1 MDIYRVDAPADA
13 AAFLKRLGCD
23 RGGVFIM
30 AKKMETMLFAV
41 RGLSC
46 GAANILKQDAISVGA
61 DLALPKGT
69 VSCDRESYDGLL
81 MGTRRQIEAL
91 IEKEKV
97 QPLGLKR
104 LAESLT
110 TFMRTPHKDVRIM
123 GVINA
128 NDDSFYPASR
138 FRESAAVAAIWKQ
151 VQEGADII
159 DIGAVSSRPGS
170 EPVPADEELLR
181 IVPIVDAIKREGLL
195 SRVKF
200 SIDSYTPEVV
210 AYALE
215 NGFGIVNDITGLS
228 DESIG
233 VLAKEFG
240 AKLVIMHMQGTP
252 LTMQQNPTYEN
263 VVLEV
268 DRFFEER
275 IDRALALGLDERELI
290 LDVGIGFGKRLE
302 HNLMLLKNLEHFGR
316 FGCELMIGASRKSMI
331 DRISPAPVE
340 KRLPG
345 TIALHL
351 QAVRRGA
358 EIVRCHDVGEH
369 RQALAVYEAIERGD
383 IL

>member
-233 VLAKEFG
+233 VLAKEFC

>member
-1 MDIYRVDAPADA
+1 MEIYRVDAPADA
-13 AAFLKRLGCD
+13 ASFLKKLGCD
-23 RGGVFIM
+23 RGGVNIM
-30 AKKMETMLFAV
+30 AKKIDTMLFAV
-41 RGLSC
+41 RGISA

-61 DLALPKGT
+61 DFALPKGA
-69 VSCDRESYDGLL
+69 VCCDRERYDGLL

-91 IEKEKV
+91 IEKEKL
-97 QPLGLKR
+97 QPLGLKS
-104 LAESLT
+104 LADSLVG
-110 TFMRTPHKDVRIM
+110 FMRRPHKGVKIM

-138 FRESAAVAAIWKQ
+138 FRESAAVAAIWKL
-151 VQEGADII
+151 VHEGAHII
-159 DIGAVSSRPGS
+159 DVGAVSSRPGS

-181 IVPIVDAIKREGLL
+181 LVPIVDAIKREGLL
-195 SRVKF
+195 SRATF

-215 NGFGIVNDITGLS
+215 NGFSIVNDITGLS
-228 DESIG
+228 DETIG
-233 VLAKEFG
+233 VLAKDFG
-240 AKLVIMHMQGTP
+240 ASLVIMHMQGTP
-252 LTMQQNPTYEN
+252 QTMQENPTYEN
-263 VVLEV
+263 VILDV

-275 IDRALALGLDERELI
+275 VQRALSLGLDERELI

-302 HNLMLLKNLEHFGR
+302 HNLMLLKNLEHFAR

-345 TIALHL
+345 TLAIHM
-351 QAVRRGA
+351 QAIRRGA
-358 EIVRCHDVGEH
+358 TVVRCHDVAEH
-369 RQALAVYEAIERGD
+369 AQAISVYEAIERGE

>member
-1 MDIYRVDAPADA
+1 MEIYRVDAPADA
-13 AAFLKRLGCD
+13 AALLKRLGCD
-23 RGGVFIM
+23 RGGVSIM

-61 DLALPKGT
+61 DLALPKGA
-69 VSCDRESYDGLL
+69 VSCDRESYDALL

-91 IEKEKV
+91 IEREKV

-110 TFMRTPHKDVRIM
+110 SFMRTRHNDVRIM

-151 VQEGADII
+151 VQDGADII

-215 NGFGIVNDITGLS
+215 NGFEIVNDITGLG

-263 VVLEV
+263 VVLDV

-275 IDRALALGLDERELI
+275 IERALALGLDERELI

-331 DRISPAPVE
+331 DRISPSPVE

-358 EIVRCHDVGEH
+358 QIVRCHDVAEH
-369 RQALAVYEAIERGD
+369 RQALAVYEAVERGET
-383 IL
+383 L

>member
-1 MDIYRVDAPADA
+1 MDIYRIDAPEDA
-13 AAFLKRLGCD
+13 AVFLRRIGCD

-30 AKKMETMLFAV
+30 AKKMDTMLFAV
-41 RGLSC
+41 KGLSAC
-46 GAANILKQDAISVGA
+46 AANILKQDAISVGA
-61 DLALPKGT
+61 DLALPKGA
-69 VSCDRESYDGLL
+69 VCCDKESYDGVL

-91 IEKEKV
+91 IEKEKL
-97 QPLGLKR
+97 QPPVLKR
-104 LAESLT
+104 LAVKLT
-110 TFMRTPHKDVRIM
+110 GFMRSFEKSVKIM

-170 EPVPADEELLR
+170 EPVAPDEELLR
-181 IVPIVDAIKREGLL
+181 LVPIVDAIKREGLL
-195 SRVKF
+195 SRVEF

-215 NGFGIVNDITGLS
+215 NGFSIVNDITGLR

-233 VLAKEFG
+233 LLAKEFG

-252 LTMQQNPTYEN
+252 QTMQENPSYEN
-263 VVLEV
+263 VILDI

-275 IDRALALGLDERELI
+275 VERALGIGLDERELI

-302 HNLMLLKNLEHFGR
+302 HNLMLLKNLSHFGR
-316 FGCELMIGASRKSMI
+316 FGCELMVGASRKSMI

-345 TIALHL
+345 TLAIHL
-351 QAVRRGA
+351 QALRRGA
-358 EIVRCHDVGEH
+358 SIVRCHDVAEH
-369 RQALAVYEAIERGD
+369 RQAIAVYEAIEKGD

>member
-61 DLALPKGT
+61 DLALPKGA

>member
-23 RGGVFIM
+23 RGGVSIM
-30 AKKMETMLFAV
+30 AKKVETMLFAV

-61 DLALPKGT
+61 DLALPKGA
-69 VSCDRESYDGLL
+69 VSCDRESYDALL

-110 TFMRTPHKDVRIM
+110 GFMRTPHKDLRIM

-195 SRVKF
+195 SRVEF

-215 NGFGIVNDITGLS
+215 NGFGIVNDITGLT
-228 DESIG
+228 DDSIG

-263 VVLEV
+263 VVLDV

-275 IDRALALGLDERELI
+275 IERALALGLDERELI

-351 QAVRRGA
+351 EAVRRGA
-358 EIVRCHDVGEH
+358 QIVRCHDVAEH

>member
-1 MDIYRVDAPADA
+1 MEIYRIDAPADA
-13 AAFLKRLGCD
+13 VHFLKRLGCD
-23 RGGVFIM
+23 RGGASIM
-30 AKKMETMLFAV
+30 AKKMGTMLFAV

-46 GAANILKQDAISVGA
+46 AAANILKQDAISVGA
-61 DLALPKGT
+61 DLALPKGA
-69 VSCDRESYDGLL
+69 VGCDRERYDAVL
-81 MGTRRQIEAL
+81 MGTRRQMEAL
-91 IEKEKV
+91 IEKEKL
-97 QPLGLKR
+97 QPLGLKG
-104 LAESLT
+104 LAEALVR
-110 TFMRTPHKDVRIM
+110 FMRIPRKSVRIM

-138 FRESAAVAAIWKQ
+138 FRESAAVSAIWKL

-170 EPVPADEELLR
+170 EPVPPDEELLR
-181 IVPIVDAIKREGLL
+181 LVPIVDAIKREGLF

-215 NGFGIVNDITGLS
+215 NGFSIVNDITGMRN
-228 DESIG
+228 EAIG
-233 VLAKEFG
+233 VLAKEHG
-240 AKLVIMHMQGTP
+240 AQLVIMHMQGTP
-252 LTMQQNPTYEN
+252 ETMQENPTYEH
-263 VVLEV
+263 VLLEV

-275 IDRALALGLDERELI
+275 IDAALALGLDERELI

-302 HNLMLLKNLEHFGR
+302 HNLMLLKNLEHFTR

-345 TIALHL
+345 TLAIHL
-351 QAVRRGA
+351 EAIRRGA
-358 EIVRCHDVGEH
+358 SMIRCHDVAEH
-369 RQALAVYEAIERGD
+369 RQALLVYEAIERGE

>member
-1 MDIYRVDAPADA
+1 MEIYRVDAPADA
-13 AAFLKRLGCD
+13 AALLKRLGCD
-23 RGGVFIM
+23 RGGVSIM

-61 DLALPKGT
+61 DLALPKGA
-69 VSCDRESYDGLL
+69 VSCDRESYDALL

-91 IEKEKV
+91 IEREKV

-110 TFMRTPHKDVRIM
+110 SFMRTRHNDLRIM

-151 VQEGADII
+151 VQDGADII

-215 NGFGIVNDITGLS
+215 NGFEIVNDITGLG
-228 DESIG
+228 DESVG

-263 VVLEV
+263 VVLDV

-275 IDRALALGLDERELI
+275 IERALALGLDERELI

-331 DRISPAPVE
+331 DRISPSPVE

-358 EIVRCHDVGEH
+358 QIVRCHDVAEH
-369 RQALAVYEAIERGD
+369 RQALAVYEAVERGET
-383 IL
+383 L

>member
-1 MDIYRVDAPADA
+1 MEIYRVDAPADA
-13 AAFLKRLGCD
+13 AALLKRLGCD
-23 RGGVFIM
+23 RGGVSIM

-61 DLALPKGT
+61 DLALPKGA
-69 VSCDRESYDGLL
+69 VSCDRESYDALL

-91 IEKEKV
+91 IEREKV

-110 TFMRTPHKDVRIM
+110 GFMRTRHKELRIM

-151 VQEGADII
+151 VQDGADII

-215 NGFGIVNDITGLS
+215 NGFEIVNDITGLG
-228 DESIG
+228 DESVG

-263 VVLEV
+263 VVLDV

-275 IDRALALGLDERELI
+275 IERALALGLDERELI

-331 DRISPAPVE
+331 DRISPSPVE

-358 EIVRCHDVGEH
+358 QIVRCHDVAEH
-369 RQALAVYEAIERGD
+369 RQALAVYEAVERGET
-383 IL
+383 L

>member
-1 MDIYRVDAPADA
+1 MDLYRVDSPVDA
-13 AAFLKRLGCD
+13 LSFLKRLGCD
-23 RGGVFIM
+23 RGGAGIM
-30 AKKMETMLFAV
+30 AKKMDTMLFVIRDIGA
-41 RGLSC
+41 

-61 DLALPKGT
+61 DLALPKGA
-69 VSCDRESYDGLL
+69 VCCDRERYDALL

-91 IEKEKV
+91 MEKEKL
-97 QPLGLKR
+97 QPFGLKS
-104 LAESLT
+104 LADSLKEH
-110 TFMRTPHKDVRIM
+110 MRKRDRSIKIM

-138 FRESAAVAAIWKQ
+138 FRESAAVSAIWRL
-151 VQEGADII
+151 VRDGAQII

-181 IVPIVDAIKREGLL
+181 LVPIIDAIKREGLL
-195 SRVKF
+195 SHAIF

-228 DESIG
+228 DETIG
-233 VLAKEFG
+233 RLAKDFG
-240 AKLVIMHMQGTP
+240 ASLVIMHMQGSP
-252 LTMQQNPTYEN
+252 KTMQKNPSYEN
-263 VVLEV
+263 VVLDI

-275 IDRALALGLDERELI
+275 VQKALSIGLDERELI

-302 HNLMLLKNLEHFGR
+302 HNLMLLKNLEHFTR

-345 TIALHL
+345 TLAVHL
-351 QAVRRGA
+351 QAVKRGA
-358 EIVRCHDVGEH
+358 TIVRCHDVAEH
-369 RQALAVYEAIERGD
+369 AQALSVYEAIERGD
-383 IL
+383 LL